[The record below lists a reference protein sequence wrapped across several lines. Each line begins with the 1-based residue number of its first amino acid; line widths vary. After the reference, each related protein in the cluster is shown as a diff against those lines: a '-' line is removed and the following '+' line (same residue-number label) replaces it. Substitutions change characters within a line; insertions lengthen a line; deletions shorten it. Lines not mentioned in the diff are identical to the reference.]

1 MNELDELEQLVAEQE
16 PEPAPNNAPLER
28 ASFAYHAAV
37 IFIDLITA
45 YTVGVLTFWYYG
57 VVWFLGNA
65 VVFFLHHSNWERA
78 ENNASQSKNALIGMM
93 VAVGSMFIIAATSG
107 ALLVAKVDNTW
118 VKVGFEI
125 TAVTTFFFHAGM
137 FAFYR
142 FMDDDWKIRNQIA
155 NARAIAN
162 KKVKIARAAGLV
174 IEANQKALAE
184 KNKQVDKYGGGVV
197 EAALAKVERRDQKPR
212 PAANTSNEQP
222 TPANASNPQLSYAS
236 NAENFIEGVNVTPAN
251 PTPGKE

>member
-1 MNELDELEQLVAEQE
+1 MNELEELEQLVAEQE
-16 PEPAPNNAPLER
+16 PEPAPNNAPLDR
-28 ASFAYHAAV
+28 ASLAYHAAV
-37 IFIDLITA
+37 ILIDLITA

-57 VVWFLGNA
+57 IVWFLGNA

-78 ENNASQSKNALIGMM
+78 ENNASQSKNALIGMT

-107 ALLVAKVDNTW
+107 ALLVAGVDNTW

-125 TAVTTFFFHAGM
+125 VAVTTFFFHAGM

-162 KKVKIARAAGLV
+162 KKVKIAKAAGLV
-174 IEANQKALAE
+174 IEANQKALGE
-184 KNKQVDKYGGGVV
+184 KNKQIEKYGGGVV
-197 EAALAKVERRDQKPR
+197 EAALAKVEKRDQKPR
-212 PAANTSNEQP
+212 PAANAQAVQP
-222 TPANASNPQLSYAS
+222 TPANAPAQQVTFAANAQNYIEDLS
-236 NAENFIEGVNVTPAN
+236 VN
-251 PTPGKE
+251 PTDGQE

>member
-16 PEPAPNNAPLER
+16 PEPAPNNAPLDR

-57 VVWFLGNA
+57 IVWFLGNA
-65 VVFFLHHSNWERA
+65 VFFFLHHSNWERA
-78 ENNASQSKNALIGMM
+78 ENNADQNKNALIGMI

-174 IEANQKALAE
+174 IEANQKALDE
-184 KNKQVDKYGGGVV
+184 KNKQVGKYGGGVV
-197 EAALAKVERRDQKPR
+197 EAALAKVEKRDQKTKST
-212 PAANTSNEQP
+212 ANAQTEQP
-222 TPANASNPQLSYAS
+222 TPANASNLQASYAS
-236 NAENFIEGVNVTPAN
+236 SAKNFVEDLSVDQKN
-251 PTPGKE
+251 PTNGKE